1 MIDKRTDLIGD
12 IRSTITYNNGYVY
25 FTTKGG
31 YLYRVAM
38 NADGTFGAVAGYNL
52 GGAATSTPVVYKN
65 RIYVGVCGTGGQ
77 YNADGGHHFD
87 VLKESAS
94 GLSLAYKV
102 SIPGYP
108 QAAPILSTA
117 YENQDFDGDGK
128 ADGRVYLYFTYN
140 AYPGG
145 IYMLTD
151 TPGQTSGKAEELFR
165 PVSKQQGVLHQPSL
179 CGQRRNNLL

>member
-1 MIDKRTDLIGD
+1 MQPRLSI
-12 IRSTITYNNGYVY
+12 
-25 FTTKGG
+25 
-31 YLYRVAM
+31 
-38 NADGTFGAVAGYNL
+38 
-52 GGAATSTPVVYKN
+52 KN

-140 AYPGG
+140 AISRRNLHADGYTG
-145 IYMLTD
+145 TD
-151 TPGQTSGKAEELFR
+151 IRKSRRTVPSGK
-165 PVSKQQGVLHQPSL
+165 
-179 CGQRRNNLL
+179 